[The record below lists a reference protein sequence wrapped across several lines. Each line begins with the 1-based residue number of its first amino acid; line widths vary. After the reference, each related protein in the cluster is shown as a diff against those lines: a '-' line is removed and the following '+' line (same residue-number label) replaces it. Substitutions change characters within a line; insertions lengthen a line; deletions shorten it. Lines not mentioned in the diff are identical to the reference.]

1 MPSAFHRTT
10 AAQAPTGP
18 FTVIDIASIQTAR
31 ENLRG
36 QVLKTPFTLSRTL
49 SDIFGAEIWLKF
61 ENLQFTASFKER
73 GALNR
78 MLTLSEAERAKGVIA
93 VSAGNHAQGVAY
105 HAQRMGV
112 PAVIVMPRFTPTVK
126 VANTRRFG
134 AEVVLAGDTFDDA
147 KARGYELAQER
158 GLIMIHPYD
167 DEAVIAG
174 QGTVGLEMLE
184 DQPQLDTLA
193 VAIGG
198 GGLISGI
205 ATAAKALKPG
215 IEIVGV
221 QTERFPSMYAALK
234 GVTMPQGPYT
244 IAEGIAVKSPGDIT
258 REVAGRLVDRIE
270 LVSESD
276 IEHAIVVLLEIE
288 KSVVEGA
295 GAAGLAAAARPG
307 RGQRSLQGQAHRP
320 GAHRRQHRPADAGR
334 ADRARHGAR
343 RPAGAHPRRP
353 ARPAGRAGARHQ
365 AHRRRPGQYHRGPP
379 PARLHLAAGAQR
391 GSGLRA
397 ADPGPR
403 SHPGSDRGAQQRGLR
418 RQQPRPLRPAEPP
431 YLYVRVTV
439 ARPLAWPAV
448 TVPVVWM

>member
-1 MPSAFHRTT
+1 M
-10 AAQAPTGP
+10 
-18 FTVIDIASIQTAR
+18 IDIASIQTAR

-78 MLTLSEAERAKGVIA
+78 MLTLSEDERRAGVIA

-147 KARGYELAQER
+147 KAHGYELAKQR

-174 QGTVGLEMLE
+174 QGTVALEMLE
-184 DQPQLDTLA
+184 DLPQLDML
-193 VAIGG
+193 VIAIGG

-215 IEIVGV
+215 IEIIGV
-221 QTERFPSMYAALK
+221 QTERFPAMYAAVK
-234 GVTMPQGPYT
+234 GVSMPQGQYT
-244 IAEGIAVKSPGDIT
+244 IAEGIAVKSPGGLTQPI
-258 REVAGRLVDRIE
+258 VSRLVDDIE
-270 LVSESD
+270 LVSEAD

-288 KSVVEGA
+288 KTVVEGA
-295 GAAGLAAAARPG
+295 GAAGLAALLRAQEAGSERFKGKRIGLVLTGGNIDPLMLGELIERGMVRAGRLARI
-307 RGQRSLQGQAHRP
+307 RVDLRDLP
-320 GAHRRQHRPADAGR
+320 GALAHATKLIADAQANITEVHHQR
-334 ADRARHGAR
+334 AFTSLPVRNVEVDFVL
-343 RPAGAHPRRP
+343 
-353 ARPAGRAGARHQ
+353 Q
-365 AHRRRPGQYHRGPP
+365 TRGPEHIQEVIDI
-379 PARLHLAAGAQR
+379 LNAAGF
-391 GSGLRA
+391 A
-397 ADPGPR
+397 ASNHD
-403 SHPGSDRGAQQRGLR
+403 H
-418 RQQPRPLRPAEPP
+418 
-431 YLYVRVTV
+431 
-439 ARPLAWPAV
+439 
-448 TVPVVWM
+448 

>member
-1 MPSAFHRTT
+1 M
-10 AAQAPTGP
+10 
-18 FTVIDIASIQTAR
+18 IDIASIQTAR

-78 MLTLSEAERAKGVIA
+78 MLTLSDEERRAGVIA

-147 KARGYELAQER
+147 KAHGYELAKQR

-174 QGTVGLEMLE
+174 QGTVALEMLE
-184 DQPQLDTLA
+184 DQPQLDML
-193 VAIGG
+193 VIAIGG

-205 ATAAKALKPG
+205 STAAKALKPG
-215 IEIVGV
+215 IEIIGV
-221 QTERFPSMYAALK
+221 QTERFPAMYAAVK
-234 GVTMPQGPYT
+234 GVSMPQGQYT
-244 IAEGIAVKSPGDIT
+244 IAEGIAVKSPSGLTQPI
-258 REVAGRLVDRIE
+258 VSRLVDDIE
-270 LVSESD
+270 LVSEAD

-288 KSVVEGA
+288 KTVVEGA
-295 GAAGLAAAARPG
+295 GAAGLAALLRAQEAGSERFKGKRIGLVLTGGNIDPLMLGELIERGMVRAGRLARI
-307 RGQRSLQGQAHRP
+307 RVDLRDLP
-320 GAHRRQHRPADAGR
+320 GALAHATKLIADAQANITEVHHQR
-334 ADRARHGAR
+334 AFTSLPVRNVEVDFVL
-343 RPAGAHPRRP
+343 
-353 ARPAGRAGARHQ
+353 Q
-365 AHRRRPGQYHRGPP
+365 TRGPEHIQEVIDI
-379 PARLHLAAGAQR
+379 LNAAGF
-391 GSGLRA
+391 A
-397 ADPGPR
+397 ASNHD
-403 SHPGSDRGAQQRGLR
+403 H
-418 RQQPRPLRPAEPP
+418 
-431 YLYVRVTV
+431 
-439 ARPLAWPAV
+439 
-448 TVPVVWM
+448 